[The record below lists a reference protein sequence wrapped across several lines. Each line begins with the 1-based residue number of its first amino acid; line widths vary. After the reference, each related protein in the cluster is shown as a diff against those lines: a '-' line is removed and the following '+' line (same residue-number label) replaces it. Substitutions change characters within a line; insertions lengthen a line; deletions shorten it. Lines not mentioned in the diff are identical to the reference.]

1 MNQRD
6 IADRGPRRVGGG
18 RGPVQGLK
26 TIADFSGWPVYLFC
40 KGGDIDGKVVE
51 ADLYDDL
58 WRRSKGQVPLE
69 LDISCPRCGQVS
81 RIPGDL
87 KTIRIERLE
96 KPRQFVGPTGE
107 LHVQTFRITIHEVMT
122 CDHPAEAGKGI
133 CGLRFRVTD
142 NVVHR
147 VG

>member
-1 MNQRD
+1 MGR
-6 IADRGPRRVGGG
+6 RGVS
-18 RGPVQGLK
+18 GLK

-40 KGGDIDGKVVE
+40 KGGDIDGRVVE

-58 WRRSKGQVPLE
+58 WKRSNGQVPLE
-69 LDISCPRCGQVS
+69 LDISCPRCGHVS
-81 RIPGDL
+81 RIPGDH
-87 KTIRIERLE
+87 KTIKIERME
-96 KPRQFVGPTGE
+96 KPKQFVGPTGE
-107 LHVQTFRITIHEVMT
+107 LHVQTIRITISETMT
-122 CDHPAEAGKGI
+122 CDHPSQAGKGI